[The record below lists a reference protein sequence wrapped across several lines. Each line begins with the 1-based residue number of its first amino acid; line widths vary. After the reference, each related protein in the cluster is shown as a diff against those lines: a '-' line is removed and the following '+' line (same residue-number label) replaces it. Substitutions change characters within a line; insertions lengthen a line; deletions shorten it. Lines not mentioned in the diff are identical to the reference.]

1 MIITC
6 PHCTASFSVADEAY
20 RPGRKARCSQC
31 RHVFAMPALPGA
43 TAGAP
48 VGGAGPV
55 PPEAPAFPGGGGA
68 APHAPQEADFTRAPG
83 PADLAPQKKGKKSW
97 LKYTVLGCVG
107 LACIA
112 GLAFGGLMLKDA
124 YTEKK
129 AIDIVKARREARE
142 QEAKDRKEQDAQVS
156 SITLVNVRQTVVE
169 NKRIGPL
176 VVIEGYARN
185 DYDSPREFIEVEAL
199 LLDKAGKVLGRAKQ
213 AAGVSLMLTQLQVL
227 SLDELGK
234 ALNNP
239 VDILSKN
246 VNILPGGQV
255 PFLVVFSGVP
265 EDLYSYE
272 VRPIRAEVPPAP
284 GQ

>member
-43 TAGAP
+43 AGSP
-48 VGGAGPV
+48 VGGAAPMSSG
-55 PPEAPAFPGGGGA
+55 APAFSGSGGPA
-68 APHAPQEADFTRAPG
+68 QPAPQEADFAKAPA
-83 PADLAPQKKGKKSW
+83 PADLAPKKKWKKSG
-97 LKYTVLGCVG
+97 LRYIVLGGVA

-112 GLAFGGLMLKDA
+112 GLAFGGLMLQDA

-129 AIDIVKARREARE
+129 AIDTVKARREARE
-142 QEAKDRKEQDAQVS
+142 QEAKKRKEQDAQVS

-272 VRPIRAEVPPAP
+272 VRPIRAEIPPAP

>member
-43 TAGAP
+43 SAGP
-48 VGGAGPV
+48 VGGSGPTPAGSL
-55 PPEAPAFPGGGGA
+55 AFSGGGGA
-68 APHAPQEADFTRAPG
+68 APNDADFAMGPG
-83 PADLAPQKKGKKSW
+83 PAGQAAPKKAKKSW
-97 LKYTVLGCVG
+97 LKYIVLGCVA

-112 GLAFGGLMLKDA
+112 GLAFGGLLLKDA

-129 AIDIVKARREARE
+129 AIDTVKARREARE

-272 VRPIRAEVPPAP
+272 VRPIRAEIPPAQ

>member
-43 TAGAP
+43 TAGGP
-48 VGGAGPV
+48 VGGAAPMPPGAPV
-55 PPEAPAFPGGGGA
+55 FPGGGA
-68 APHAPQEADFTRAPG
+68 AQHGPQEADFATGPG
-83 PADLAPQKKGKKSW
+83 PAKKAPPKKWKQSG
-97 LKYTVLGCVG
+97 LRYIVLGCVG

-124 YTEKK
+124 YTEKQ
-129 AIDIVKARREARE
+129 AIDTVKARREARE

-199 LLDKAGKVLGRAKQ
+199 LLDKDGKVLGRAKQ

-227 SLDELGK
+227 SLEELGK

-272 VRPIRAEVPPAP
+272 VRPIRAEIPPAP